1 MGQTNKYQQED
12 QIDIVELVCKSP
24 ISKGELIQEQSHE
37 NLLKL
42 GVNQIHAAPFQEI
55 SKDLGYKLLA
65 PISGRCFDYVLS
77 LSLNALERGHLAL
90 QVLRGRQNRPVP
102 CRSQWHL
109 L

>member
-1 MGQTNKYQQED
+1 MGQGNRYQQES
-12 QIDIVELVCKSP
+12 QSDIVELVCKTP

-42 GVNQIHAAPFQEI
+42 GVDQTHAAPFQEI

-77 LSLNALERGHLAL
+77 LPLIALERGHLAL
-90 QVLRGRQNRPVP
+90 PILRGRQNRSIP
-102 CRSQWHL
+102 CGSQWHL